1 MPTITIRL
9 ETETYQITVA
19 DGALAGLPDVLAGT
33 CPAARYVVVADATV
47 AGLYG
52 EQVRALAATV
62 APCDLL
68 SFPAG
73 ERSKTREQWQTIS
86 DAMARLG
93 VGRDGAVVALGGGVT
108 GDLAGFVAATY
119 RRGIPFVQVPTTVLA
134 MLDSSIGGKTG
145 VDTPHGKNLV
155 GTFHHPRAVVA
166 DVSLLRTL
174 PAEHLRAGFAEGLK
188 HGAVAD
194 RAHFE
199 QLVDARDRLLA
210 RDADAL
216 SEILATSV
224 AIKAGVVEEDAVESG
239 RRAILNFG
247 HTVGHALEA
256 VSGYG
261 VPHGE
266 AVATGMAVEAALGT
280 AVGITTPGT
289 QQTLV
294 EALRAFDL
302 PTSVGTAARDQL
314 LTAMQ
319 HDKKVRD
326 GTVKF
331 AFLREI
337 GQAARSDTGEWT
349 FPAPRE
355 AVLSAL
361 NG

>member
-1 MPTITIRL
+1 MPTITVRL
-9 ETETYQITVA
+9 GTETYQITVA
-19 DGALAGLPDVLAGT
+19 AGALATLPDVLAGT

-52 EQVRALAATV
+52 EQVRSLAATV
-62 APCDLL
+62 APADLL
-68 SFPAG
+68 AFPAG
-73 ERSKTREQWQTIS
+73 ERNKTREQWQTIT
-86 DAMARLG
+86 DAMAVLR

-119 RRGIPFVQVPTTVLA
+119 RRGVPFVQVPTTVLA

-166 DVSLLRTL
+166 DVTLLRTL

-199 QLVDARDRLLA
+199 QLVGARDRLLA

-216 SEILATSV
+216 TEILARSV
-224 AIKAGVVEEDAVESG
+224 AIKAGVVEEDAVELG

-256 VSGYG
+256 VSRYG

-266 AVATGMAVEAALGT
+266 AVAAGMAVEAALGT
-280 AVGITTPGT
+280 ALGITAPDTHES
-289 QQTLV
+289 LV
-294 EALRAFDL
+294 HALRAFDL
-302 PTSVGTAARDQL
+302 PISVGTAGREEL
-314 LTAMQ
+314 LAAMQ

-331 AFLREI
+331 AFLKEI
-337 GQAARSDTGEWT
+337 GQAARSDLGEWT
-349 FPAPRE
+349 FSAPRE
-355 AVLSAL
+355 AVLAAL
-361 NG
+361 DA